1 MKFYRYLYVGESVAN
16 PAKVKWK
23 LKNHIGQLSV
33 YVICLAGGMDQLE
46 IYHCAYLKQKYYRFH
61 PPIIVGLSGSYEEAV
76 ELVMQMTKESLET
89 TGCCNIKAYLKKRTE
104 KGAAY
109 GD

>member
-1 MKFYRYLYVGESVAN
+1 MRFYRYLYVGESVTN
-16 PAKVKWK
+16 PAKVKRK

-33 YVICLAGGMDQLE
+33 YVICLAGGMNQLE

-61 PPIIVGLSGSYEEAV
+61 PPVVVGLAGSYDEAV
-76 ELVMQMTKESLET
+76 TLVMQMTKESLNY
-89 TGCCNIKAYLKKRTE
+89 TGCCNIKAYLRKRTE

>member
-1 MKFYRYLYVGESVAN
+1 MRFYRYLYVGESVTN
-16 PAKVKWK
+16 PAKVKRK

-33 YVICLAGGMDQLE
+33 YVICLAGGMNQLE

-61 PPIIVGLSGSYEEAV
+61 PPVVVGLAGSYEEAV
-76 ELVMQMTKESLET
+76 TLVMQMTKESLDYI
-89 TGCCNIKAYLKKRTE
+89 GCCNIKAYLRKRTE

>member
-1 MKFYRYLYVGESVAN
+1 MRFYRYLYVGESVTN
-16 PAKVKWK
+16 PAKVKRK

-33 YVICLAGGMDQLE
+33 YVICLAGGMNQLE

-61 PPIIVGLSGSYEEAV
+61 PPVVVGLAGSYDEAV
-76 ELVMQMTKESLET
+76 TLVMQMTKESLDY
-89 TGCCNIKAYLKKRTE
+89 TGCCNIKAYLRKRTE

>member
-1 MKFYRYLYVGESVAN
+1 MRFYRYLYVGESVTN
-16 PAKVKWK
+16 PAKVKRK

-33 YVICLAGGMDQLE
+33 YVICLAGGMNQLE

-61 PPIIVGLSGSYEEAV
+61 PPVVVGLAGSYEEAV
-76 ELVMQMTKESLET
+76 TLVMQMTKESLDY
-89 TGCCNIKAYLKKRTE
+89 TGCCNIKAYLRKRTK